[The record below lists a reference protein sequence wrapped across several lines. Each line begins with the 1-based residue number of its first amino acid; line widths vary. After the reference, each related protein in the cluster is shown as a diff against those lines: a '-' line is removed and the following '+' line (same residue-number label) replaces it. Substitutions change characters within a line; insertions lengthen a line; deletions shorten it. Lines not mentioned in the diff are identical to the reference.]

1 VPCFA
6 ICSRNAS
13 LIKGQFGH
21 ERATRIFS
29 RFIIIPMPTIVLVE
43 REQQLDYEPR
53 VPRHLVES
61 LYNKTDCGCRRSER
75 GHSKSG

>member
-1 VPCFA
+1 
-6 ICSRNAS
+6 
-13 LIKGQFGH
+13 
-21 ERATRIFS
+21 
-29 RFIIIPMPTIVLVE
+29 MPTIVLVE